1 MYRYMSITKYSSFSM
16 YLVDVV
22 LKVVAGVSVCESVT
36 PLTVSLAHQSN
47 NT

>member
-1 MYRYMSITKYSSFSM
+1 MYMYIAITKYSSFSIH
-16 YLVDVV
+16 LVDVV